1 MLRRLPQ
8 ERVKQLIDYAE
19 FLLERHGS
27 TEESLPRDD
36 LPSPEDIPRP
46 TQESVVQAIK
56 RLTASYPMLQR
67 RTLLDE
73 TSMLMTQHI
82 LGGRG
87 AVEIIDELERLF
99 RRHYES
105 LAEGAQDRNDPE
117 RPVSK
122 SKIGQQASTLRKE
135 REERNGAEDSEDSRK

>member
-1 MLRRLPQ
+1 MTADSEEQLLALLRRLPQ
-8 ERVKQLIDYAE
+8 EQVKQLIEYAE

-27 TEESLPRDD
+27 TEQNLPRDD

-46 TQESVVQAIK
+46 AQESVVQAIR

-67 RTLLDE
+67 RALLDE

-87 AVEIIDELERLF
+87 EIGRA
-99 RRHYES
+99 H
-105 LAEGAQDRNDPE
+105 
-117 RPVSK
+117 V
-122 SKIGQQASTLRKE
+122 
-135 REERNGAEDSEDSRK
+135 